1 VLFSEFPLICYFLF
15 SELLDRV
22 DAEGVDFLK
31 EPIRES
37 WIYLSTRFKLLEKAA
52 ERKLQNVFQ
61 KLKIRQDEISKLS
74 KKQQAFIQYLTAE
87 KATLGCFAEVTSKQ
101 IQES

>member
-1 VLFSEFPLICYFLF
+1 M
-15 SELLDRV
+15 
-22 DAEGVDFLK
+22 DFLK

-37 WIYLSTRFKLLEKAA
+37 WIYLSTRFKLLEKGA
-52 ERKLQNVFQ
+52 ERTLQNTFH

-87 KATLGCFAEVTSKQ
+87 KAILACLAEVTSKQ
-101 IQES
+101 IEEA